1 MQPVPAS
8 SSPVSGPSRG
18 GAIAL
23 LVCAALALFGTFTRT
38 WFKAGGGRFEV
49 GIGLMGNYVCHED
62 DGHSEC
68 KGKWFE
74 TDTRGD
80 KDIHAAR
87 FLTFFAG
94 LAAAITGGL
103 IGVMALTG
111 KRVTPLPVVI
121 ASGIAIVGGLF
132 YIVRILSEAH
142 GRGGPSVGYSAMLAM
157 VGYIGSLVV
166 PLVALK
172 GGAPATAYGVPGYG
186 PGPGYG
192 GQPGYG
198 AQPGYGQAP
207 GGQPGYGQAPGGQ
220 PGYGQAPGGQPG
232 YGQAPGGQPGYGQ
245 ASGGQPAA
253 AAAPAAGAMC
263 PRCQIPTQY
272 VAQYQRSYCGRCQ
285 QYV

>member
-1 MQPVPAS
+1 MAGAS
-8 SSPVSGPSRG
+8 
-18 GAIAL
+18 
-23 LVCAALALFGTFTRT
+23 
-38 WFKAGGGRFEV
+38 
-49 GIGLMGNYVCHED
+49 
-62 DGHSEC
+62 C

-192 GQPGYG
+192 
-198 AQPGYGQAP
+198 QAP
-207 GGQPGYGQAPGGQ
+207 GGQPGYGQAPGAQ
-220 PGYGQAPGGQPG
+220 PGYGQAPG
-232 YGQAPGGQPGYGQ
+232 A
-245 ASGGQPAA
+245 QPAA